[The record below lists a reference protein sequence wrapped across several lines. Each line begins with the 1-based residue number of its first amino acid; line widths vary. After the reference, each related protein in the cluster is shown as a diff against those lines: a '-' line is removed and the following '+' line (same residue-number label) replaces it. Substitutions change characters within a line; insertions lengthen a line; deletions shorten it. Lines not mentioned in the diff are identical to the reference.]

1 MRIAITGS
9 SGLAKTIKDVFE
21 STPHAGKTFE
31 VTPIRCEDITSNGT
45 NCWIFNG
52 HTPCDVLLNFAHQDQ
67 AEILSIAHE
76 AWLNE
81 GSKMIINFSSRASQ
95 PNISKGYKYASEKA
109 QLNHLSNNLTYN
121 SKKKYKMTTINL
133 GLIEHGDLPSLK
145 NNDIAH
151 LVYKLVTAYPSIEFP
166 EITMQHRANY
176 MEVQDDKET
185 LKDLERYVRYPN
197 QEV

>member
-9 SGLAKTIKDVFE
+9 SGLAKTIKDMFE
-21 STPHAGKTFE
+21 ATPHAGKTFE
-31 VTPIRCEDITSNGT
+31 VVPIRCEDITSNGV

-52 HTPCDVLLNFAHQDQ
+52 HSPCDVLLNFAHQDQ

-76 AWLNE
+76 SWLNE

-109 QLNHLSNNLTYN
+109 QLNHLANNLTYN

-133 GLIEHGDLPSLK
+133 GLIEHDDLPSLK
-145 NNDIAH
+145 RNDIAH

-176 MEVQDDKET
+176 MEVQE
-185 LKDLERYVRYPN
+185 
-197 QEV
+197 

>member
-21 STPHAGKTFE
+21 ATPHAGKTFE
-31 VTPIRCEDITSNGT
+31 VVPIRCEDIMSNRT

-52 HTPCDVLLNFAHQDQ
+52 HKPCDVLLNFAHQDQ
-67 AEILSIAHE
+67 ADILSIAHE

-81 GSKMIINFSSRASQ
+81 GSKMIINFSSRAGH

-109 QLNHLSNNLTYN
+109 QLNHLANNLTYN

-133 GLIEHGDLPSLK
+133 GLINHEDLPSLK
-145 NNDIAH
+145 WNDIAN

-176 MEVQDDKET
+176 MEVQSDKQD
-185 LKDLERYVRYPN
+185 LKDLEQIVKYPQN
-197 QEV
+197 GM

>member
-21 STPHAGKTFE
+21 ATPHAGKTFE
-31 VTPIRCEDITSNGT
+31 VVPIRCEDIMSNRT

-52 HTPCDVLLNFAHQDQ
+52 HKPCDVLLNFAHQDQ
-67 AEILSIAHE
+67 ADILSIAHE

-81 GSKMIINFSSRASQ
+81 GSKMIINFSSRAGH

-109 QLNHLSNNLTYN
+109 QLNHLANNLTYN

-133 GLIEHGDLPSLK
+133 GLINHEDLPSLK
-145 NNDIAH
+145 WNDIAN

-176 MEVQDDKET
+176 MEVQSDKQD
-185 LKDLERYVRYPN
+185 LKDLEQIIKYPQN
-197 QEV
+197 GM